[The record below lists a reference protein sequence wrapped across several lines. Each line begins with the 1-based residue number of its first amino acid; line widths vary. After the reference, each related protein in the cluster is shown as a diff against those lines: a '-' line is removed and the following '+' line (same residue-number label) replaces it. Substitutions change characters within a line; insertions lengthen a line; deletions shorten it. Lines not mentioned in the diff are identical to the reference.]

1 MDFVVSHIRNDKP
14 VDVFVVC
21 GTQLARDDEGDLF
34 PGLDTDYGDY
44 EGMDGMGPRQAGS
57 RDTRK
62 RPPRPQPGNGN
73 KPPAV
78 HSGEICVDLETEM
91 EILAGVRIKP
101 SMPLFA
107 AEDNRLGN
115 AVSPNFTST
124 IVSVNLSKE
133 KLQKLGMENQEIYF
147 QAAAIPVNNGNPFGE
162 AQVSECDRYLVM
174 PVTPEEEGGDPG
186 TKMPDDNMPPP
197 GDGTTQPPSDPGG
210 KG

>member
-1 MDFVVSHIRNDKP
+1 VVA
-14 VDVFVVC
+14 
-21 GTQLARDDEGDLF
+21 GTQLAPDDEGDLF
-34 PGLDTDYGDY
+34 PGLDIDYGDY
-44 EGMDGMGPRQAGS
+44 DDYDEMGPRQADS

-62 RPPRPQPGNGN
+62 RPQKPKTGNGN
-73 KPPAV
+73 KPPVV

-124 IVSVNLSKE
+124 IISVNLSKK
-133 KLQKLGMENQEIYF
+133 KLQQLGEGNQEIYF
-147 QAAAIPVNNGNPFGE
+147 QAAAMPVDSGNPFAE
-162 AQVSECDRYLVM
+162 TQVSECDRYIIE
-174 PVTPEEEGGDPG
+174 PVVEGDGGDPG
-186 TKMPDDNMPPP
+186 TKIPGGNVSP